1 MISAIRGKLFEAI
14 PGETHVDTGAGWIV
28 KVLTPVAS
36 FSRIKERDEILLY
49 TVFRQKEDE
58 IFLYGFL
65 SKKERKLFEKMI
77 AISGIGG
84 KTALAFISAFTIED
98 FVRAVDDG
106 DVGRLSSVP
115 GIGKKTAQRLVLELT
130 GKLEFDEDHEPAEHA
145 TLRSDLESG
154 LENLGYPAK
163 TVRDIVAKTVKE
175 LPDEISF
182 EALFKSAIKKI
193 SNR

>member
-1 MISAIRGKLFEAI
+1 MISAIKGKLFEAV
-14 PGETHVDTGAGWIV
+14 PGETHVDTGTGWIV

-36 FSRIKERDEILLY
+36 FSRIKESGDVLLY

-58 IFLYGFL
+58 VFLYGFL

-106 DVGRLSSVP
+106 DVGKLSSVP

-130 GKLEFDEDHEPAEHA
+130 GKLEFEEDHEAPEQV

-154 LENLGYPAK
+154 LENLGYPIK
-163 TVRDIVAKTVKE
+163 SVRDIVAKTIKE
-175 LPDEISF
+175 LPEETSF
-182 EALFKSAIKKI
+182 ENLFKAAIKKI
-193 SNR
+193 SKR